1 MAMAEKSEPSPLE
14 ELIAT
19 REPSDG
25 VFEEA
30 FTSDGALRSDW
41 APLLQW
47 LADAPKDAE
56 AAALETARLRAESGI
71 AFSTSRTPEA
81 GQIGEIRDPLPVL
94 LSVADWA
101 EVERGLIQRARLLE
115 ATLSDLYGPAE
126 TIAEGIF
133 PPGLAYGQR
142 SFAAHCAKRGAHRW
156 LYVYEAD
163 VARSA
168 DGRWMVLADRVDTPL
183 GDGWLLA
190 NRIATSQALSEPFLS
205 LGVRR
210 LATHYGRFQQEI
222 ESHAGQAGRVALMTL
237 GEKDPRFFSHA
248 YFARYLD
255 ATLVEPADLTVRAG
269 ACFMKT
275 LGGLKKI
282 DVLLRG
288 APDRKLD
295 ALHRP
300 RDAAYGAPALSAATP
315 GDDMVVGNAIGA
327 ASLAYRGMAPYAPM
341 MCQSLLGEDLTL
353 SDAPCLW
360 LGDPAARAQV
370 LEEPEFWFIA
380 PVNGRREGLAIPVS
394 VDPDRDALKT
404 HLERHGERFVAVATP
419 PLAHTPVWRRGRLAG
434 AEWMMRVFV
443 CATPDGWSVAPGGVA
458 SMVAPGSLP
467 PPLGFGKD
475 VWVLPER
482 DAEEPAPSIAT
493 QRIADAHMRRTGR
506 ELLSRVAD
514 DLFWLGRN
522 AERAETTL
530 RILDLCARRR
540 LAGNRA
546 DARPEVLSR
555 ITEIHASKADALT
568 GEARFLDAARRL
580 VDDPDEAWGLNA
592 TLVALR
598 RGLAR
603 ARAHVSE
610 ESWRYLDQLCADR
623 RWYGAGD
630 MRRIGDMARLIEE
643 SLRALAAFAG
653 SSHENLTRNF
663 AWRFLEMGRRIER
676 GVNIARA
683 AEALIGEQRENEE
696 TYLRAWLTLSD
707 SRSAYRSRYMTTPQP
722 AAVLDLLFLDE
733 ANPRSL
739 AYQLAQLEQV
749 LAQLPYSGPYRS
761 PEHRLALSL
770 LTEIR
775 LTDAGALTATAG
787 DAQGEEA
794 RQCAMDPR
802 ESRPDLLKLSERCQL
817 DLSEISNLVS
827 RAYFAHAEAPLALTS
842 AARQNWNERAEP

>member
-1 MAMAEKSEPSPLE
+1 MALAKTSETDRLAK
-14 ELIAT
+14 LIAA

-25 VFEEA
+25 AFEEA
-30 FTSDGALRSDW
+30 FAPDGAVRPEW

-47 LADAPKDAE
+47 LADAPKEAE
-56 AAALETARLRAESGI
+56 AAALETERLRAESGI
-71 AFSTSRTPEA
+71 AFSTARTPES
-81 GQIGEIRDPLPVL
+81 GRIGEIRDPLPVL

-101 EVERGLIQRARLLE
+101 EVERGLIQRAKLLE
-115 ATLSDLYGPAE
+115 AALSDIYGPAE

-142 SFAAHCAKRGAHRW
+142 SFAAHCAKRGAQRW
-156 LYVYEAD
+156 LYLYEAD

-190 NRIATSQALSEPFLS
+190 NRIATSQAMSEQFLA

-222 ESHAGQAGRVALMTL
+222 ESHAGQDGRVALMTL

-275 LGGLKKI
+275 LDGLKKV

-300 RDAAYGAPALSAATP
+300 RDAAYGAPALSAATR
-315 GDDMVVGNAIGA
+315 GGGMVVGNAIGSA
-327 ASLAYRGMAPYAPM
+327 TLAYRGMAPYAPR
-341 MCQSLLGEDLTL
+341 MCQRLLGEDLAL
-353 SDAPCLW
+353 ADAPCLW
-360 LGDPAARAQV
+360 QGDPAARAQV

-404 HLERHGERFVAVATP
+404 QLERHGERFVAVATP
-419 PLAHTPVWRRGRLAG
+419 PLAHTPIWRRGRLNG

-443 CATPDGWSVAPGGVA
+443 CATPEGWSVAPGGVA
-458 SMVAPGSLP
+458 SLVSPGSLP
-467 PPLGFGKD
+467 PTPGFGKD

-482 DAEEPAPSIAT
+482 EAKEPAPSIAT
-493 QRIADAHMRRTGR
+493 QRVADAHMRRTGR

-546 DARPEVLSR
+546 DSQPAVLYQ
-555 ITEIHASKADALT
+555 ITEIHASKSETLT

-580 VDDPDEAWGLNA
+580 AEDPDEAWGLHA

-630 MRRIGDMARLIEE
+630 MRRISDMARLIED

-676 GVNIARA
+676 GINIARA
-683 AEALIGEQRENEE
+683 AETLIGEERSNEE

-775 LTDAGALTATAG
+775 LTDARALTEAAS
-787 DAQGEEA
+787 AEEA
-794 RQCAMDPR
+794 SERNGDDAATTL
-802 ESRPDLLKLSERCQL
+802 SRPNLLALAERCQL

-842 AARQNWNERAEP
+842 AARQDWNEGVAP